1 MKHTGLT
8 TALLL
13 TVLSLISSAASA
25 STWYVKRV
33 GGSDSNDCKSPTTAC
48 KTIGNAI
55 SLASA
60 GDSIMIAAAV
70 YNEHLVIN
78 HSLKLIGAGS
88 SSTIVDGGGTG
99 RVVTIFSSIAHV
111 SLQKLTIRN
120 GLTTA
125 GTAHAAGIYNLG
137 ILTIGSCLISGN
149 HTHGTTESLGGGIYN
164 TGTLTITRSTI
175 TGNTTSGLSAGAGI
189 YNGGTLTINTS
200 TINQH
205 TAAIGGGIYSSSALT
220 INRSTLFANQAI
232 DGGAVYSPGTVA
244 INNSTISGNSASI
257 GGGIDNIG
265 VLTVSNS
272 TLNANWAVHNC
283 SLCGH
288 GGNLYNTSGATV
300 TLQNSIVANSASGGN
315 CSGTM
320 TSKGY
325 NLSSDNTCNF
335 TSPGDLNNT
344 DPVLGPLQYNGGPTQ
359 TMGLPSGSPAVD
371 AGNPNGCTDGLGH
384 LLKTDQRGKPRP
396 DAEDTGG
403 CDMGA
408 YERQSD

>member
-1 MKHTGLT
+1 VKHTGLT

-13 TVLSLISSAASA
+13 TVLCLISSAASA
-25 STWYVKRV
+25 STWYANGVS
-33 GGSDSNDCKSPTTAC
+33 GSNSNDCKSPTTAC
-48 KTIGNAI
+48 KTIGHAI

-70 YNEHLVIN
+70 YNEHLVID

-232 DGGAVYSPGTVA
+232 DGGAVYSLGTVA
-244 INNSTISGNSASI
+244 INNNTISGNSASI
-257 GGGIDNIG
+257 GGGIDNVG

-272 TLNANWAVHNC
+272 TLNANQAVHNC
-283 SLCGH
+283 ELCGQ

-320 TSKGY
+320 ISNGY
-325 NLSSDNTCNF
+325 NLSSDATCNF
-335 TSPGDLNNT
+335 KSTGDLNNI
-344 DPVLGPLQYNGGPTQ
+344 DPILGPPQYNGGPTQ
-359 TMGLPSGSPAVD
+359 TIALRSGSPAID

-384 LLKTDQRGKPRP
+384 LLKTDQRAKPRP
-396 DAEDTGG
+396 DTEDTAG

-408 YERQSD
+408 FERQSD